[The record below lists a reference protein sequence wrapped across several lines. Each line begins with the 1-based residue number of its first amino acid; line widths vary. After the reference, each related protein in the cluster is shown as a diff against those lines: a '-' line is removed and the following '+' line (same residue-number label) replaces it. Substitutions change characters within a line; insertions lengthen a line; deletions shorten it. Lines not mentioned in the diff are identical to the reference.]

1 MEEIRRVAVACGLP
15 NFRYHS
21 FPAVAFASI
30 QATKPS
36 ATPLAIT
43 ENTSVESAAASVL
56 QHPEVVL
63 SEVKVLATPLQPMMH
78 PVTSTYSL
86 LAEVADVVAS
96 PQAVA
101 ARTDPTTISGN
112 RVQAL
117 SRPARRRPRS
127 AARVALASISP
138 T

>member
-21 FPAVAFASI
+21 FPAVAFVSV

-36 ATPLAIT
+36 ATPRAIT
-43 ENTSVESAAASVL
+43 ENASVESAAASVL

-63 SEVKVLATPLQPMMH
+63 SEVKVLATSLPMMR
-78 PVTSTYSL
+78 PVTSIYSL
-86 LAEVADVVAS
+86 LAEVADAVAS

-101 ARTDPTTISGN
+101 ARADPTTISGN

-127 AARVALASISP
+127 AGRIALAAISS

>member
-21 FPAVAFASI
+21 FPAVAFVSV
-30 QATKPS
+30 QAAKPS

-43 ENTSVESAAASVL
+43 ENASVESAAASVL

-63 SEVKVLATPLQPMMH
+63 SEVKVLATSLPMMR
-78 PVTSTYSL
+78 PVTSIYSL
-86 LAEVADVVAS
+86 LAEVADAVAS

-101 ARTDPTTISGN
+101 ARADPTTISGN

-127 AARVALASISP
+127 AGRIALAAISS